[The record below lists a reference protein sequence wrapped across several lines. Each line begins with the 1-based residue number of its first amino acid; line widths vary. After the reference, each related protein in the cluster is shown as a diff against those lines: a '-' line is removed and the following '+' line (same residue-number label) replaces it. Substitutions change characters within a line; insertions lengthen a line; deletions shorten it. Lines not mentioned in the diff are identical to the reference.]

1 MVNIRDKKYKK
12 YCEEKGCEILAN
24 FNLPGKKKGKFCSF
38 HKLHN
43 MIDIFSKKFYD
54 DECNKRVWFG
64 TPGQSATSCAE
75 HRTVGMIK
83 YPKSRCVHPYC
94 NNMSIYGYTLPL
106 HCETHQKKDE
116 YNLVER
122 ICENCQL
129 LDILDKENNC
139 SSCGDFKFGRVHLA
153 KQKEVK
159 SFLDTEKIKYES
171 YDRAI
176 DTSCGL
182 ERPDFLI
189 DCDTHKVVLEVD
201 ENQHNSY
208 NPDCEKARM
217 INISQTI
224 GMPVIFIRYNPDK
237 FKRVIKYDKKITKKY
252 KKELL
257 LKWIKHSFT
266 LAPTTRNEF
275 LRVVYLFFDNFNPEN
290 IQLTNI
296 EIY

>member
-1 MVNIRDKKYKK
+1 
-12 YCEEKGCEILAN
+12 
-24 FNLPGKKKGKFCSF
+24 
-38 HKLHN
+38 
-43 MIDIFSKKFYD
+43 MIDIKNIKCHCSK
-54 DECNKRVWFG
+54 RAWFG

-83 YPKSRCVHPYC
+83 YPKSRCVHPSC
-94 NNMSIYGYTLPL
+94 NNISIYGYTLPL

-122 ICENCQL
+122 ICENCKF
-129 LDILDKENNC
+129 LDILDRENHC
-139 SSCGDFKFGRVHLA
+139 SSCGDFKFRRVHLE

-171 YDRAI
+171 YDRVI

-208 NPDCEKARM
+208 NPECEKARM

-266 LAPTTRNEF
+266 LAPTTGNEF
-275 LRVVYLFFDNFNPEN
+275 LRVVYLFFDNFNPET
-290 IQLTNI
+290 IPVTNI